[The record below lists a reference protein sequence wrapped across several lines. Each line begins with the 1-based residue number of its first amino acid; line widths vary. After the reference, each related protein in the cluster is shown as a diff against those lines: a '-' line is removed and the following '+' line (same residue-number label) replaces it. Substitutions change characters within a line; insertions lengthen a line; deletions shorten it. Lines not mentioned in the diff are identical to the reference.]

1 MLPPQPVPPQQQ
13 QQAYPA
19 QPPQAP
25 QQPQPQPPLPPQPQ
39 PPQQQLPNLALAPAP
54 QQQLPGANIAANL
67 PNLGGNLGGVPLMPL
82 VGVGTSA
89 GGGAI
94 SGVGGAI
101 SGVGGAISYQ
111 QGVPQYNSIPM
122 ATVANV
128 NGVPQLVAVVPQYVL
143 PAGVVQQPMALQP
156 PMPGAPMGAP
166 AQMAAQ
172 MQPPPSYPLPP
183 ASQPHGAQ
191 RGRDG
196 GAKGSGEGEL
206 RSKRLTFRGREMRS
220 VDDASEAGC
229 VRELAHDQN
238 GCRFLQ
244 DQLELRNPAHVDIV
258 FDAVHADAVALSVDP
273 FGNYLVQKLVQYGSD
288 EQRGTLLG
296 VCADQL
302 VPIAL
307 NVHGTRV
314 VQKMVECAS
323 NAAQKSALAAA
334 LRDRIMELVRD
345 MNGNHV
351 VQRCLA
357 SMTTAEASFIFDRVA
372 ADCLLTATHRHG

>member
-1 MLPPQPVPPQQQ
+1 
-13 QQAYPA
+13 
-19 QPPQAP
+19 
-25 QQPQPQPPLPPQPQ
+25 
-39 PPQQQLPNLALAPAP
+39 
-54 QQQLPGANIAANL
+54 
-67 PNLGGNLGGVPLMPL
+67 
-82 VGVGTSA
+82 
-89 GGGAI
+89 
-94 SGVGGAI
+94 
-101 SGVGGAISYQ
+101 
-111 QGVPQYNSIPM
+111 
-122 ATVANV
+122 
-128 NGVPQLVAVVPQYVL
+128 
-143 PAGVVQQPMALQP
+143 
-156 PMPGAPMGAP
+156 
-166 AQMAAQ
+166 
-172 MQPPPSYPLPP
+172 
-183 ASQPHGAQ
+183 
-191 RGRDG
+191 
-196 GAKGSGEGEL
+196 
-206 RSKRLTFRGREMRS
+206 MRS
-220 VDDASEAGC
+220 VDDASDAGC

-258 FDAVHADAVALSVDP
+258 FDAVHMDAVALAVDP

-296 VCADQL
+296 VCASQI

-323 NAAQKSALAAA
+323 NPAQKAALAAA